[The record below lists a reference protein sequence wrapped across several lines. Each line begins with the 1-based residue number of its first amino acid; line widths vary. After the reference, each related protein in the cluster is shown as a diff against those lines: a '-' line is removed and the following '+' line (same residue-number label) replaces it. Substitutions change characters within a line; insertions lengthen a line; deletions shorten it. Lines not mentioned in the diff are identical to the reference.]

1 MIIKIYGERNSGT
14 NFLEQLLEK
23 NTNCV
28 ILPGGH
34 QIYSGIHGWKHGI
47 PELNKFREYRKE
59 DVLFICIIREL
70 ESWMKS
76 MLNNPYNI
84 KTEIRNINSVFDLF
98 TKKFEFRDSVSE
110 DTKKWTSDLNVEKM
124 LHYQTNYNLFE
135 QRYIKYNSYKDII
148 NKYNVIFINLNFL
161 QNNKLVFLN
170 FLQNNY
176 NIELNSDKD
185 LIEKHIKKHKC
196 KKDNHSRKKI
206 NRSYDI
212 NINLKDFQ
220 KYIDTDLENE
230 INNLTISNYKLMT

>member
-1 MIIKIYGERNSGT
+1 MIIKIHGERNSGT

-34 QIYSGIHGWKHGI
+34 RKYKGIHGWKHGI
-47 PELNKFREYRKE
+47 PELNKFREYKKE
-59 DVLFICIIREL
+59 DVLFVCIIREL
-70 ESWMKS
+70 ESWIKS
-76 MLNNPYNI
+76 MWNNPYNM
-84 KTEIRNINSVFDLF
+84 KINKYNKIFFDFF
-98 TKKFEFRDSVSE
+98 TKNFEFKKSK
-110 DTKKWTSDLNVEKM
+110 DTRKWASDLNIEKM

-148 NKYNVIFINLNFL
+148 NKYNVILINLNFL

-176 NIELNSDKD
+176 NIKLNNQID
-185 LIEKHIKKHKC
+185 LINKHTKPEKC
-196 KKDNHSRKKI
+196 QKDNYSRKNI

-212 NINLKDFQ
+212 NIDLKDFQ

-230 INNLTISNYKLMT
+230 INNLTISNHKLMT